1 MVRRAAEGGFNMN
14 GARNGMNFRVSDSLH
29 MFGRRHRRYNH
40 IIGKL
45 LDRDMRRNPSMSP
58 REATARL
65 NGYAD
70 KALYIH
76 TQSSRKL
83 GK

>member
-1 MVRRAAEGGFNMN
+1 MVRRAAESGFNMN
-14 GARNGMNFRVSDSLH
+14 SARKGMNFRVSDSLH
-29 MFGRRHRRYNH
+29 MFGRRHRRYKR

-58 REATARL
+58 REAAARL
-65 NGYAD
+65 NSYAD
-70 KALYIH
+70 KARYLL
-76 TQSSRKL
+76 TQSSWKL